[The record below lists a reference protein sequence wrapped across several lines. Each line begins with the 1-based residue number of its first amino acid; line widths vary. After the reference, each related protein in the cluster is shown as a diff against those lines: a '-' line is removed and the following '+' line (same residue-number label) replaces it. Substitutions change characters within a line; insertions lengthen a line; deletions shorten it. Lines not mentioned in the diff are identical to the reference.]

1 MVGGGRDAFIGAVH
15 RRAAAL
21 GGEIE
26 LVAGAFSSNPKKSR
40 LSGRDLFLDPGRIY
54 GDYIEMAQKEAA
66 LPEGE
71 RIDFVSIVT
80 PNHLHFPAAC
90 AFLKAGFNVVC
101 DKPMTYSLAEARKLQ
116 TLVKRS
122 SKVFAL
128 THNYTGYPMVKE
140 ARDWVRKGK
149 LGVIRKIVVEY
160 SQEWLATKLE
170 STGQKQAAWR
180 TDPKRAGQAG
190 CIGDIGTHAEN
201 LARYITGLE
210 IESLCAEFTT
220 FVQGRKLEDDG
231 NILIRY
237 RGGARGIFIVSQISV
252 GEENNLHIR
261 VYGSKA
267 SIDWSQENPNSL
279 NINFMDRPS
288 HNLTRGKD
296 YLGKTASDNTWLPP
310 GHPDGF
316 IEAFANVYRQ
326 AAKAIR
332 EEVSGNKVK
341 TYDFPSVEDGL
352 YGMAFI
358 ETAVKSAASKQ
369 KWTKFPAV

>member
-1 MVGGGRDAFIGAVH
+1 MGMVGGGRDAFIGAVH

-140 ARDWVRKGK
+140 ARDW
-149 LGVIRKIVVEY
+149 
-160 SQEWLATKLE
+160 Q
-170 STGQKQAAWR
+170 
-180 TDPKRAGQAG
+180 
-190 CIGDIGTHAEN
+190 
-201 LARYITGLE
+201 
-210 IESLCAEFTT
+210 
-220 FVQGRKLEDDG
+220 
-231 NILIRY
+231 
-237 RGGARGIFIVSQISV
+237 ARGDPQNRRRIF
-252 GEENNLHIR
+252 
-261 VYGSKA
+261 
-267 SIDWSQENPNSL
+267 
-279 NINFMDRPS
+279 
-288 HNLTRGKD
+288 
-296 YLGKTASDNTWLPP
+296 P
-310 GHPDGF
+310 GVARH
-316 IEAFANVYRQ
+316 Q
-326 AAKAIR
+326 
-332 EEVSGNKVK
+332 
-341 TYDFPSVEDGL
+341 T
-352 YGMAFI
+352 
-358 ETAVKSAASKQ
+358 
-369 KWTKFPAV
+369 